1 MLRKPIYA
9 AVLATILMLGACKK
23 SIDIQPEYQ
32 LDGSKPLSSITE
44 AENAVTGM
52 YASLRN
58 ADLYGGSGGNQS
70 FTTTPDIMSDD
81 LIETFES
88 LGNNRRFSEWTYS
101 SDNGSIYS
109 TWVAAYQTIARA
121 NLILRDIDK
130 FTGTNPTAV
139 NRIKAQALALRA
151 HMHFEL
157 FRYFAPTFTRN
168 SDSLGIPYVK
178 TFDVKAKPSRNS
190 IKQCYDNILAD
201 LSQAVT
207 LLANI
212 DKPINSS
219 SSRAYIDIAAVYGMQ
234 ARVNLYAGQ
243 WADAISASTNAI
255 NLKPLAA
262 SSATFQPIWWDES
275 IEEVL
280 WAIQFDS
287 YAEGDCYGNVY
298 FGTNNR
304 SIYRPSNDLVALYNQ
319 VTDMRYDAYITSIGS
334 GPTYSGP
341 SRLIVAKHWGKG
353 SATDGVVNWKAY
365 RTGEMYLIRAEA
377 NFKAGN
383 QATALTDLNTLRS
396 RRIVSFSSGTETG
409 NALFTAIQTERR
421 KELAFEA
428 HRFFDLKRWGK
439 LAIARTSCGTAGNSP
454 SNICSLPSTSRAW
467 AWPLPFNEIITNAGI
482 VQNPGY

>member
-9 AVLATILMLGACKK
+9 AVLATVLMLGACKK

-52 YASLRN
+52 YASLRS

-70 FTTTPDIMSDD
+70 FTSTPDIMSDD

-101 SDNGSIYS
+101 SDNASIYS
-109 TWVAAYQTIARA
+109 TWVAAYQVIARS

-130 FTGTNPTAV
+130 FSGTNLTAV
-139 NRIKAQALALRA
+139 NRIKGQALALRA
-151 HMHFEL
+151 QVHFEL

-178 TFDVKAKPSRNS
+178 TFDVKAKPVRNT
-190 IKQCYDNILAD
+190 IKECYDNILAD

-207 LLANI
+207 LLGNI

-234 ARVNLYAGQ
+234 ARVNLYASQ
-243 WADAISASTNAI
+243 WADAITASTNAI
-255 NLKPLAA
+255 NIKPLAA
-262 SSATFQPIWWDES
+262 SITSFQSIWLDES
-275 IEEVL
+275 IDEVL
-280 WAIQFDS
+280 WTVQFDS

-304 SIYRPSNDLVALYNQ
+304 CIYRPSNDLIALYNQ
-319 VTDMRYDAYITSIGS
+319 TTDMRYDAYITFVGS
-334 GPTYSGP
+334 GPNYAGP
-341 SRLIVAKHWGKG
+341 SRPIVAKHWGKG
-353 SATDGVVNWKAY
+353 AATDGVVNWKAY

-377 NFKAGN
+377 NYRAGN
-383 QATALTDLNTLRS
+383 PTASLNDLNALRS
-396 RRIVSFSSGTETG
+396 KRIAGFVNGNESGT
-409 NALFTAIQTERR
+409 ALFTAIQTERR

-439 LAIARTSCGTAGNSP
+439 VAISRTSCGTAGNSP
-454 SNICSLPSTSRAW
+454 SNICSLPSSSRAW
-467 AWPLPFNEIITNAGI
+467 AWPMPFTEILTNAGI